1 MPRTFKADERVL
13 SFRAQSAPEQSEDEV
28 YAVPER
34 SPIVVDRM
42 LRLPEVL
49 SIVGIGRTTLYNLV
63 RAGKFP
69 APLHLSTRIRG
80 WRLSSVQEFLS
91 SVEGE

>member
-1 MPRTFKADERVL
+1 MARTFKADERVL
-13 SFRAQSAPEQSEDEV
+13 SFRAQSAPEQSEAEV
-28 YAVPER
+28 YAVPGR

-49 SIVGIGRTTLYNLV
+49 RMVGIGRTTLYTLI
-63 RAGKFP
+63 RAKKFP
-69 APLHLSTRIRG
+69 APVHLSSRIRG
-80 WRLSSVQEFLS
+80 WRLSSIQAFLS